1 MRRWRNSWWCL
12 CGLLM
17 LLVGCDLED
26 ERDLCCPEETNLMRY
41 RYLYQEEDAF
51 TTYIHRMEYYLFD
64 GEGGFLRTMECLDGD
79 LTKVSLATLPAGSYS
94 LVAVGNLEGYGSLK
108 GYAEQGL
115 AQFRLEVDRYFE
127 QTDAFANGDRLYWG
141 QGDFIITACG
151 SNVFLTEM
159 ANIHCS
165 LTVRVEWE
173 ALPPYSDSYYF
184 TLQGIGSCVEQ
195 QAAHADTLGV
205 QRFPLVTDFGGC
217 MREPVELR
225 RLALQAELLT
235 LRYAKGAIPHLGCY
249 HGEEPLFQAIDLAD
263 LFARWGWEP
272 ERAKV
277 QRYALRIVIK
287 RGGTIEVFAG
297 LEADVVDWI
306 DGGVIGG

>member
-1 MRRWRNSWWCL
+1 M
-12 CGLLM
+12 
-17 LLVGCDLED
+17 
-26 ERDLCCPEETNLMRY
+26 
-41 RYLYQEEDAF
+41 
-51 TTYIHRMEYYLFD
+51 
-64 GEGGFLRTMECLDGD
+64 
-79 LTKVSLATLPAGSYS
+79 
-94 LVAVGNLEGYGSLK
+94 
-108 GYAEQGL
+108 
-115 AQFRLEVDRYFE
+115 
-127 QTDAFANGDRLYWG
+127 
-141 QGDFIITACG
+141 
-151 SNVFLTEM
+151 
-159 ANIHCS
+159 
-165 LTVRVEWE
+165 
-173 ALPPYSDSYYF
+173 
-184 TLQGIGSCVEQ
+184 EQ

-205 QRFPLVTDFGGC
+205 QLFPLVTDFGGC